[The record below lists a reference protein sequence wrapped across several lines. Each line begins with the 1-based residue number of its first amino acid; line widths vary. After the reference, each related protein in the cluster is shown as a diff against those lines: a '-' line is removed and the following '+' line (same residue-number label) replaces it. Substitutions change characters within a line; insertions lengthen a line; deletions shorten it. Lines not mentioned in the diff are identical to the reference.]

1 VPSKRRSASRDDYD
15 NPWKEAIGRYLREFL
30 ALLFPAAC
38 DQIDWSRPPE
48 QLDTELRKVIR
59 AAATGNQRADL
70 LFRVYLLDGS
80 ERFVLAH
87 VEVQTTK
94 DRQLADRL
102 FRYCYRIY
110 DRYHHRVAAFVALG
124 DEHLEWNPDRFSWEV
139 LGSKL
144 SWEYPTVKLLD
155 WEARWPELLAS
166 SNPFATILMAHL
178 KTKGTRKNPG
188 DRLDWKLQ
196 ITEHIY
202 ATQPPDHG
210 RELLRLVDW
219 LMQLPAEQAIIYE
232 EGLEALEAEHRM
244 SYIPS
249 FARKHWDAGIA
260 KGIATGQA
268 NLLARLLEKRF
279 GPLPSSVT
287 EMLDKAEGSKVEQWG
302 LRLLDARSLDEVFKE
317 PRPRR
322 QRAADSHA

>member
-1 VPSKRRSASRDDYD
+1 MPRKRRPASRDDYD
-15 NPWKEAIGRYLREFL
+15 SAWKEAIGRYLREFL

-38 DQIDWSRPPE
+38 EQIDWNRPPE

-59 AAATGNQRADL
+59 GAATGDQRADL

-87 VEVQTTK
+87 VEVQATK

-102 FRYCYRIY
+102 
-110 DRYHHRVAAFVALG
+110 
-124 DEHLEWNPDRFSWEV
+124 
-139 LGSKL
+139 
-144 SWEYPTVKLLD
+144 
-155 WEARWPELLAS
+155 
-166 SNPFATILMAHL
+166 
-178 KTKGTRKNPG
+178 
-188 DRLDWKLQ
+188 
-196 ITEHIY
+196 
-202 ATQPPDHG
+202 

-260 KGIATGQA
+260 KGQA
-268 NLLARLLEKRF
+268 DLLASLLEKRF
-279 GPLPSSVT
+279 GPLPSAVT
-287 EMLDKAEGSKVEQWG
+287 AMLGKAEGDTVQQWG
-302 LRLLDARSLDEVFKE
+302 LRLLDARNLDEVFGKPLGTE
-317 PRPRR
+317 PKSRR
-322 QRAADSHA
+322 QRAAVSHT